1 MGILSKTIKQ
11 ESTRD
16 KVYSAI
22 REAIFSGRLETGQRL
37 PEVSLAQELRVSR
50 AIVREA
56 LQQLDH
62 EGLVEQIAYKG
73 TRVVDLSARQLE
85 EIIALRL
92 LLETEAVRL
101 AKDRLTLKDKLEFR
115 DMLKELRKAVNDPKR
130 HAELDLALHQKI
142 WGSSGN
148 ELMVRTLTQITAPLL
163 AVGAILRS
171 SEVFKSGRERKPPA
185 DHGDLVEKLC
195 DGTTAEAV
203 EAMRTHVSQ
212 RWWLSQ
218 EDVGELIQV
227 KRRGRNGAKKGLAIS
242 T

>member
-1 MGILSKTIKQ
+1 MAILSKTIKQ

-37 PEVSLAQELRVSR
+37 PEVGLAQELRVSR

-92 LLETEAVRL
+92 LLETEAVRQ
-101 AKDRLTLKDKLEFR
+101 AKERLSLKDKLEFR
-115 DMLKELRKAVNDPKR
+115 DILKELRKAVNDPKR

-142 WGSSGN
+142 WELTGN
-148 ELMVRTLTQITAPLL
+148 ELLVRTLTRITAPLM

-171 SEVFKSGRERKPPA
+171 SEVFKSSRERRPPA
-185 DHGDLVEKLC
+185 DHGDVIEKLC

-203 EAMRTHVSQ
+203 EAMRIHVSQ

-218 EDVGELIQV
+218 EDVGELVQV
-227 KRRGRNGAKKGLAIS
+227 KRRSKSGAKKGLSIS
-242 T
+242 A